1 MCFTYYMLTP
11 NVVSLLK
18 FLYSLTN
25 FLHLLLL
32 IYLKIIGPL
41 FKKKK
46 KGKSA
51 MELELGL
58 KITQTRGDLTS
69 TADFRIAKDRA
80 GPVFLSRENDTMF
93 ILTAHLKGQFLSL
106 NFTNTFFFFFNIYMG
121 FRCYS
126 RMFV

>member
-18 FLYSLTN
+18 FLYSLAN

-41 FKKKK
+41 FKKKN
-46 KGKSA
+46 GKSA

-106 NFTNTFFFFFNIYMG
+106 NFTNTFFLKYIYMG

>member
-1 MCFTYYMLTP
+1 MNMCFTYYMLTP

-41 FKKKK
+41 FKKKKK

-93 ILTAHLKGQFLSL
+93 ILTAHLKGQFLSQL
-106 NFTNTFFFFFNIYMG
+106 H
-121 FRCYS
+121 
-126 RMFV
+126 

>member
-1 MCFTYYMLTP
+1 
-11 NVVSLLK
+11 
-18 FLYSLTN
+18 
-25 FLHLLLL
+25 
-32 IYLKIIGPL
+32 
-41 FKKKK
+41 
-46 KGKSA
+46 

-106 NFTNTFFFFFNIYMG
+106 NFTNTFFFLIYIYIYIWVLDVTVECSYKCR
-121 FRCYS
+121 F
-126 RMFV
+126 